1 MKVELR
7 VLYTNEFNS
16 IFLNSKILI
25 DKSKIC
31 QVIRNVLLN
40 ALQAIFKSV
49 IKVVTVAIDC
59 YHSHENRALE
69 DMKVTASKNEL
80 SLVSW
85 AWEWLRKYLMN
96 IQIVHP
102 AAGFDGVQD
111 VIGLKITIS
120 DTGIGMTQV

>member
-40 ALQAIFKSV
+40 SLQATFKTV
-49 IKVVTVAIDC
+49 TKVVTVEIGC
-59 YHSHENRALE
+59 YYSHENHALE
-69 DMKVTASKNEL
+69 DMKVTASMYEL

-85 AWEWLRKYLMN
+85 PWGWLRKYLMN
-96 IQIVHP
+96 TQIVHP
-102 AAGFDGVQD
+102 TAGFDSVQD